1 MKTLVLYATR
11 TGRTYDISR
20 KIADEL
26 GAELAPISDGK
37 NYAGFFGYIR
47 AAVAGL
53 KKDPQTHISL
63 GAQEDLDAYER
74 IILAGPIW
82 AENWCSI
89 SRGFLKEYGSKINC
103 PIHFVFTH
111 MSPISYDRCATDADK
126 YLKAPHEGFLSIST
140 KIKSDV
146 DKNEYDMA
154 LNTFIESLKKSE

>member
-63 GAQEDLDAYER
+63 GAQENLDAYER
-74 IILAGPIW
+74 IILAGPVW

-89 SRGFLKEYGSKINC
+89 NRGFLKEYGSRINC
-103 PIHFVFTH
+103 QVHFVFTH
-111 MSPISYDRCATDADK
+111 MSKISYDRCATDADK
-126 YLKAPHEGFLSIST
+126 YLKAPHKGFLSVST

-146 DKNEYDMA
+146 DKKEFESA
-154 LNTFIESLKKSE
+154 LDKFIESLKKED